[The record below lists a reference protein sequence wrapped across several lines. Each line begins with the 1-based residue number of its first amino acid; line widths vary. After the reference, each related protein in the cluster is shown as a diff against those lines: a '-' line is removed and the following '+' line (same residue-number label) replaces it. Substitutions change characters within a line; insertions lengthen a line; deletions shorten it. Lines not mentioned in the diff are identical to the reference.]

1 VPHGLQLLARI
12 WKDLNVSSLEVT
24 LARIVA
30 GSVACFAVA
39 SPSWAATATATV
51 NVTASVAQKCKIS
64 TTDVVFGS
72 YDPVVTNLSTA
83 LNAPSPGTLVVT
95 CTKNASGVTL
105 ALNMG
110 SNSTGGTNRRLLEAG
125 GAGMYLTYQ
134 LYQPAATTPGAACA
148 YTTIWGD
155 GTNGAVLT
163 PSGTTWGNASAQ
175 TFNVCGQVPAG
186 QDVEQGSYADVITAT
201 VNF

>member
-1 VPHGLQLLARI
+1 M
-12 WKDLNVSSLEVT
+12 SSLRVT
-24 LARIVA
+24 LVRILA
-30 GSVACFAVA
+30 ACIGCLAAA
-39 SPSWAATATATV
+39 SSSWAATATATV
-51 NVTASVAQKCKIS
+51 NVTASVTQKCKIS

-105 ALNMG
+105 GLNMG
-110 SNSTGGTNRRLLEAG
+110 VNSTGGTVRRMLETG
-125 GAGMYLTYQ
+125 GAGMFLTYQ
-134 LYQPAATTPGAACA
+134 LYQPSATTPGAACA
-148 YTTIWGD
+148 FTTIWGD
-155 GTNGAVLT
+155 GTNGTVLT
-163 PSGTTWGNASAQ
+163 PSGTTWGNTSAQ

-186 QDVEQGSYADVITAT
+186 QDVEQGSYADIITAT

>member
-1 VPHGLQLLARI
+1 M
-12 WKDLNVSSLEVT
+12 DLKVSSLRVA
-24 LARIVA
+24 LVRIVA
-30 GSVACFAVA
+30 AWIGCLALA

-51 NVTASVAQKCKIS
+51 NVTASVTQKCKIT
-64 TTDVVFGS
+64 TTDVVFGG

-83 LNAPSPGTLVVT
+83 LTAPSPGTLVVT

-105 ALNMG
+105 ALSMG
-110 SNSTGGTNRRLLEAG
+110 ANSTGGTVRRMFEAG

-134 LYQPAATTPGAACA
+134 LYQPSATTPGAACA

-155 GTNGAVLT
+155 GINGATLT
-163 PSGTTWGNASAQ
+163 PSGTTWGNTSAQ

>member
-1 VPHGLQLLARI
+1 V
-12 WKDLNVSSLEVT
+12 LNLHREADREDRKVSLRRATAVR
-24 LARIVA
+24 A
-30 GSVACFAVA
+30 SVAVIGCLAVA

-51 NVTASVAQKCKIS
+51 NVTATVAQKCKIT

-83 LNAPSPGTLVVT
+83 LNAPSPGTLAVT

-105 ALNMG
+105 ALNFG
-110 SNSTGGTNRRLLEAG
+110 VNTTGAPVRRMKETAG
-125 GAGMYLTYQ
+125 ALMFLTYQ
-134 LYQPAATTPGAACA
+134 LYQPISGAPSAACA
-148 YTTIWGD
+148 FTTVWGD
-155 GTNGAVLT
+155 GTGGSVILT

-175 TFNVCGQVPAG
+175 TFNVCGQVAAG
-186 QDVEQGSYADVITAT
+186 QDVEQGSYADIITAT

>member
-1 VPHGLQLLARI
+1 MLSFQ
-12 WKDLNVSSLEVT
+12 VT
-24 LARIVA
+24 AVGTVA
-30 GSVACFAVA
+30 VVIGCIAIA
-39 SPSWAATATATV
+39 SPSWSATTTATV
-51 NVTASVAQKCKIS
+51 NVTASVTQKCKIT

-110 SNSTGGTNRRLLEAG
+110 VNSTGGTNRSMKETAG
-125 GAGMYLTYQ
+125 ALMLLTYQ
-134 LYQPAATTPGAACA
+134 LYQPSATTPGAACA

>member
-1 VPHGLQLLARI
+1 M
-12 WKDLNVSSLEVT
+12 KSSLLRAAAIRAVAVT
-24 LARIVA
+24 LVC
-30 GSVACFAVA
+30 STLA

-51 NVTASVAQKCKIS
+51 NVTATVTQKCTI
-64 TTDVVFGS
+64 TATNVVFGA

-105 ALNMG
+105 ALNFGGHG
-110 SNSTGGTNRRLLEAG
+110 SGAPNRNMQEAG
-125 GAGMYLTYQ
+125 GNLMLLNYQ
-134 LYQPAATTPGAACA
+134 LYQPSATTSNAACT
-148 YTTIWGD
+148 YPGTIIWGD
-155 GTNGAVLT
+155 GTGGSSILT
-163 PSGTTWGNASAQ
+163 PSGTTWGNVSPQ

-186 QDVEQGSYADVITAT
+186 QNVEQGSYSDIITAT

>member
-1 VPHGLQLLARI
+1 ML
-12 WKDLNVSSLEVT
+12 SLKAT
-24 LARIVA
+24 ATRIVA
-30 GSVACFAVA
+30 TVIACFALA
-39 SPSWAATATATV
+39 SPAWAGTATATL
-51 NVTASVAQKCKIS
+51 NVSATVTQTCKIT
-64 TTDVVFGS
+64 TTDVVFGA

-105 ALNMG
+105 ALSMG
-110 SNSTGGTNRRLLEAG
+110 GFTTGGTNRRMKETTG
-125 GAGMYLTYQ
+125 GGTFYLTYQ
-134 LYQPAATTPGAACA
+134 LYQPSATTAGAACA

-155 GTNGAVLT
+155 GTNGNLLT
-163 PSGTTWGNASAQ
+163 PSGTTWGNTAPQ

>member
-1 VPHGLQLLARI
+1 M
-12 WKDLNVSSLEVT
+12 KSSSLLRAVAIRAAAVT
-24 LARIVA
+24 LVCSALT
-30 GSVACFAVA
+30 

-51 NVTASVAQKCKIS
+51 NVTASVTQKCKIT

-83 LNAPSPGTLVVT
+83 LTAPSPGTLVVT

-105 ALNMG
+105 ALNTG
-110 SNSTGGTNRRLLEAG
+110 THSTGGTNRRMLETA
-125 GAGMYLTYQ
+125 GAGMFLTYQ
-134 LYQPAATTPGAACA
+134 LYQPSATTPSAACA

-155 GTNGAVLT
+155 GINGTVLT

>member
-1 VPHGLQLLARI
+1 MSSHRVTVVRILA
-12 WKDLNVSSLEVT
+12 
-24 LARIVA
+24 
-30 GSVACFAVA
+30 ACISCLAVA
-39 SPSWAATATATV
+39 STSWAATATATL
-51 NVTASVAQKCKIS
+51 NVTASVAQKCKIT
-64 TTDVVFGS
+64 TTDVAFGA

-83 LNAPSPGTLVVT
+83 LNAGSPGTLVVT

-105 ALNMG
+105 GLSMG
-110 SNSTGGTNRRLLEAG
+110 ANSTGGTNRRMLESG
-125 GAGMYLTYQ
+125 GAGMTLTYQ
-134 LYQPAATTPGAACA
+134 LYQPSATTPGAACA

-163 PSGTTWGNASAQ
+163 PTGTTWGNASAQ
-175 TFNVCGQVPAG
+175 TFNVCGQIPAG

>member
-1 VPHGLQLLARI
+1 MVSLRATAIRTVAVVICCLAI
-12 WKDLNVSSLEVT
+12 
-24 LARIVA
+24 
-30 GSVACFAVA
+30 A

-51 NVTASVAQKCKIS
+51 NVTASVTQKCKIS

-105 ALNMG
+105 TLNFG
-110 SNSTGGTNRRLLEAG
+110 GNGTGGTNRRMLEAG
-125 GAGMYLTYQ
+125 GAGMFLNYQ
-134 LYQPAATTPGAACA
+134 LYQPSATTPGAACA

-155 GTNGAVLT
+155 GTNGTALT
-163 PSGTTWGNASAQ
+163 PSGTTWGNTSAQ
-175 TFNVCGQVPAG
+175 TFNVCGQIPAG

>member
-1 VPHGLQLLARI
+1 VSLRKPTAIRVVATVLGCLAAA
-12 WKDLNVSSLEVT
+12 N
-24 LARIVA
+24 
-30 GSVACFAVA
+30 
-39 SPSWAATATATV
+39 PSWAATATATV
-51 NVTASVAQKCKIS
+51 NVTASVTQKCKIT

-105 ALNMG
+105 ALNFG
-110 SNSTGGTNRRLLEAG
+110 NNSTGAPVRRMKETAG
-125 GAGMYLTYQ
+125 SLMMLGYQ
-134 LYQPAATTPGAACA
+134 LYHPSATTPGAACT
-148 YTTIWGD
+148 YPGSTIWGD
-155 GTNGAVLT
+155 GTGGSVTLT
-163 PSGTTWGNASAQ
+163 PTGTGGWGNVSAQ
-175 TFNVCGQVPAG
+175 TFNVCGQVAAG

>member
-1 VPHGLQLLARI
+1 ML
-12 WKDLNVSSLEVT
+12 SLRVT
-24 LARIVA
+24 LVRILA
-30 GSVACFAVA
+30 ACIGSLAVA
-39 SPSWAATATATV
+39 SSSWAATATATV
-51 NVTASVAQKCKIS
+51 NVTASVTQKCKIS

-95 CTKNASGVTL
+95 CTKNSSGVTL

-110 SNSTGGTNRRLLEAG
+110 VNSTGGTVRRMKETAG
-125 GAGMYLTYQ
+125 ALMFLTYQ
-134 LYQPAATTPGAACA
+134 LYQPSATTPSAACA
-148 YTTIWGD
+148 FTTIWGD
-155 GTNGAVLT
+155 GTNGTVLT
-163 PSGTTWGNASAQ
+163 PSGTTWGNISAQ

-186 QDVEQGSYADVITAT
+186 QDVEQGLYADIITAT

>member
-1 VPHGLQLLARI
+1 MLPRTGTAIRIVVAIVGCLALAR
-12 WKDLNVSSLEVT
+12 
-24 LARIVA
+24 
-30 GSVACFAVA
+30 
-39 SPSWAATATATV
+39 PSWAATATATV
-51 NVTASVAQKCKIS
+51 NVTASVTQKCKIT

-110 SNSTGGTNRRLLEAG
+110 THSTGGTNRRMLETG
-125 GAGMYLTYQ
+125 GAGMFLTYQ
-134 LYQPAATTPGAACA
+134 LFQPSATTPAAVCA
-148 YTTIWGD
+148 FTTIWGD
-155 GTNGAVLT
+155 GTNGTVLT

-175 TFNVCGQVPAG
+175 TFNVCGQVPAN
-186 QDVEQGSYADVITAT
+186 QDVEKGSYADVITAT

>member
-1 VPHGLQLLARI
+1 MLSFRATA
-12 WKDLNVSSLEVT
+12 S
-24 LARIVA
+24 RIVA
-30 GSVACFAVA
+30 TVIACLALA

-51 NVTASVAQKCKIS
+51 NVTASVTQKCKIT

-83 LNAPSPGTLVVT
+83 LTAPSPGTLVVT

-105 ALNMG
+105 ALNTG
-110 SNSTGGTNRRLLEAG
+110 VNSTGGTNRRMKETG
-125 GAGMYLTYQ
+125 GSFMYLTYQ
-134 LYQPAATTPGAACA
+134 LYQPSATTPSAVCA

-155 GTNGAVLT
+155 GTNGTVLT
-163 PSGTTWGNASAQ
+163 PTGTGGWGNVSAQ

>member
-1 VPHGLQLLARI
+1 MLFRRDTAIRVAATIIGCLA
-12 WKDLNVSSLEVT
+12 
-24 LARIVA
+24 A
-30 GSVACFAVA
+30 A

-51 NVTASVAQKCKIS
+51 NVTASVTQKCKIT
-64 TTDVVFGS
+64 TTDVVFGQ

-110 SNSTGGTNRRLLEAG
+110 NNSTGGTVRRMKETAG
-125 GAGMYLTYQ
+125 ALMFLTYQ
-134 LYQPAATTPGAACA
+134 LYQPVSGVPSAACA
-148 YTTIWGD
+148 FTTIWGD
-155 GTNGAVLT
+155 GTNGTVLT
-163 PSGTTWGNASAQ
+163 PSGTTWGNTSAQ
-175 TFNVCGQVPAG
+175 TFNVCGQVAAG

>member
-1 VPHGLQLLARI
+1 
-12 WKDLNVSSLEVT
+12 VSSLRVT
-24 LARIVA
+24 LVRIL
-30 GSVACFAVA
+30 SVCLGCLALA
-39 SPSWAATATATV
+39 SPGWAATATATV
-51 NVTASVAQKCKIS
+51 NVTASVTQKCKIT
-64 TTDVVFGS
+64 TTDVVFGA
-72 YDPVVTNLSTA
+72 YDPVATNLSTA
-83 LNAPSPGTLVVT
+83 LTAPSPGTLVVT

-105 ALNMG
+105 ALNTG
-110 SNSTGGTNRRLLEAG
+110 THSTGGTNRRMLETA
-125 GAGMYLTYQ
+125 GAGMFLTYQ
-134 LYQPAATTPGAACA
+134 LYQPSATTPSAACA

-155 GTNGAVLT
+155 GTNGTVLT

>member
-1 VPHGLQLLARI
+1 MSSLRFALVRILAACI
-12 WKDLNVSSLEVT
+12 ACLAFASPGWAGTTTATLNV
-24 LARIVA
+24 
-30 GSVACFAVA
+30 
-39 SPSWAATATATV
+39 TATV
-51 NVTASVAQKCKIS
+51 TQKCKIT
-64 TTDVVFGS
+64 TTDVVFGG

-83 LNAPSPGTLVVT
+83 LTAPSPGTLVVT

-110 SNSTGGTNRRLLEAG
+110 ANSTGGTNRRMLESG
-125 GAGMYLTYQ
+125 GAGMYLSYQ
-134 LYQPAATTPGAACA
+134 LYQPSATTAGAACA

-155 GTNGAVLT
+155 GTNGTVLT
-163 PSGTTWGNASAQ
+163 PSGTTWGNTAPQ

>member
-1 VPHGLQLLARI
+1 MSPRAAAIRTATVFIGCLA
-12 WKDLNVSSLEVT
+12 
-24 LARIVA
+24 LAN
-30 GSVACFAVA
+30 
-39 SPSWAATATATV
+39 PTWAATATATL
-51 NVTASVAQKCKIS
+51 NVTASVTQTCKIS
-64 TTDVVFGS
+64 TTNVVFGS

-95 CTKNASGVTL
+95 CTKNAGGVTL
-105 ALNMG
+105 ALNTG
-110 SNSTGGTNRRLLEAG
+110 THSTGGTNRRMLETA
-125 GAGMYLTYQ
+125 GAGMFLTYQ
-134 LYQPAATTPGAACA
+134 LYQPSAATPGAACA

-155 GTNGAVLT
+155 GTNGTVLT
-163 PSGTTWGNASAQ
+163 PSGTTWGNAAPQ

>member
-1 VPHGLQLLARI
+1 MLSFRDTAIRTVAAVIGCLVAA
-12 WKDLNVSSLEVT
+12 SS
-24 LARIVA
+24 
-30 GSVACFAVA
+30 
-39 SPSWAATATATV
+39 SWAATATATV
-51 NVTASVAQKCKIS
+51 NVTANVTQKCKIT
-64 TTDVVFGS
+64 TTDVVFGQ

-110 SNSTGGTNRRLLEAG
+110 VNSTGGTVRRMKETAG
-125 GAGMYLTYQ
+125 ALMLLTYQ
-134 LYQPAATTPGAACA
+134 LYQPSATTPGAACA
-148 YTTIWGD
+148 FTTIWGD
-155 GTNGAVLT
+155 GTNGTLLT
-163 PSGTTWGNASAQ
+163 PSGTTWGNVSAQ
-175 TFNVCGQVPAG
+175 TFNVCGQVPAA

>member
-1 VPHGLQLLARI
+1 ML
-12 WKDLNVSSLEVT
+12 SLRVT
-24 LARIVA
+24 LVRILA
-30 GSVACFAVA
+30 ACIGSLAVA
-39 SPSWAATATATV
+39 SSSWAATATATV
-51 NVTASVAQKCKIS
+51 NVTASVTQKCKIS

-95 CTKNASGVTL
+95 CTKNSSGVTL

-110 SNSTGGTNRRLLEAG
+110 VNSTGGTVRRMKETAG
-125 GAGMYLTYQ
+125 ALMFLTYQ
-134 LYQPAATTPGAACA
+134 LFKPSATTPSAACS
-148 YTTIWGD
+148 YPGSTIWGD
-155 GTNGAVLT
+155 GTTGTVFT

-175 TFNVCGQVPAG
+175 TFNVCGTVSAG